1 MKKKIYILIILA
13 VFSSLSL
20 TNPIQ
25 TAFAEKKPVPNYAKW
40 GVLAM
45 KETQK
50 RYPMADIKDYQ
61 HIWREDK
68 KNGTTIERFKLW
80 LKQDNKEFGLY
91 VTFTFDTKTEELK
104 DILFVETPS

>member
-1 MKKKIYILIILA
+1 LWKKVCILFFLTIL
-13 VFSSLSL
+13 SSLSL
-20 TNPIQ
+20 TNPNHIALA
-25 TAFAEKKPVPNYAKW
+25 TKPVPNYAKW

-45 KETQK
+45 KETKK

-61 HIWREDK
+61 HVWREDK

-80 LKQDNKEFGLY
+80 LKQDNKEFGVY
-91 VTFTFDTKTEELK
+91 ITFTFDSKTEELK